1 MRVLVLGAGAV
12 GGYFGGRLL
21 EAGEEVT
28 FLARPPRAQKL
39 AQAGLTITSSFGNA
53 FLPAPACLTASE
65 LHALAERGEPAA
77 RFDLVILTCKA
88 YDLEQSIADIR
99 PAVGTETLIIPMLNG
114 MRHLQVLDAAF
125 GPRHVLGGKCH
136 ISARLNAA
144 GEIVHLSNVHDFV
157 YGERFTEQAERVDV
171 IDPIF
176 SHAKF
181 TAVHSRQILLEMWEK
196 WFFLATL
203 AGINCLMRGTVGDIV
218 QAGGGAY
225 TLQLIEECRLIAE
238 RAGYPPRDHVYQDLK
253 HRVLNPKSTLA
264 ASLMTDLE
272 AGGANEAAQILYDLK
287 NYPSPVPLGGFS
299 LLDLAI
305 THLRVADIR
314 REREGA
320 SSRG

>member
-1 MRVLVLGAGAV
+1 M
-12 GGYFGGRLL
+12 
-21 EAGEEVT
+21 
-28 FLARPPRAQKL
+28 
-39 AQAGLTITSSFGNA
+39 
-53 FLPAPACLTASE
+53 
-65 LHALAERGEPAA
+65 
-77 RFDLVILTCKA
+77 
-88 YDLEQSIADIR
+88 
-99 PAVGTETLIIPMLNG
+99 
-114 MRHLQVLDAAF
+114 
-125 GPRHVLGGKCH
+125 
-136 ISARLNAA
+136 
-144 GEIVHLSNVHDFV
+144 
-157 YGERFTEQAERVDV
+157 
-171 IDPIF
+171 
-176 SHAKF
+176 
-181 TAVHSRQILLEMWEK
+181 
-196 WFFLATL
+196 
-203 AGINCLMRGTVGDIV
+203 